1 MASLSQTDEISHQI
15 SLKLVDVGG
24 NVSLHC
30 PVTKTE
36 RKFFYWYKQPLGHML
51 QTVATGS
58 LTEKKLDEQFN
69 NSRFNLT
76 AGDSQCSLTIKNI
89 SKEDEATYFCQS
101 GTAYFQSFA
110 AGMYLAVNDHD
121 SRTLTHVRQT
131 PETTSVQDGDTVNL
145 HCSLLS
151 KTSVNSSQC
160 PAKNNVYWFRVGFGA
175 SHSSFIYTNQ
185 NSCDAQQRSCDYRLS
200 KTIQNSSDAGMY
212 YCAVVTCGKIL
223 FGEGTKVETRAD
235 TDPSGRC
242 KSSRNQATDTGTRGD
257 EANYVAL
264 NFSTKKTKGVK
275 RRIESPP
282 ECVYSAVRGGHPTL
296 HEMS

>member
-1 MASLSQTDEISHQI
+1 MPFVTKIRKLTALILLTAATLSQTDEIPHQI

-24 NVSLHC
+24 TVSLHC

-36 RKFFYWYKQPLGHML
+36 RKFFFWYRQPLGHML
-51 QTVATGS
+51 QTVSTGS
-58 LTEKKLDEQFN
+58 LTEQKLSEQFN
-69 NSRFNLT
+69 NSRFNLK
-76 AGDSQCSLTIKNI
+76 AGDSQYSLTIKNVR
-89 SKEDEATYFCQS
+89 KEDEATYFCQS

-151 KTSVNSSQC
+151 KTSVNSGQC
-160 PAKNNVYWFRVGFGA
+160 PAKNNVFWFRVGFGA
-175 SHSSFIYTNQ
+175 SHSSFIYTNK

-223 FGEGTKVETRAD
+223 FGEGTKVETSKPVEPVLIVLSVLLCLCVTVIAILLF
-235 TDPSGRC
+235 
-242 KSSRNQATDTGTRGD
+242 SRD
-257 EANYVAL
+257 
-264 NFSTKKTKGVK
+264 
-275 RRIESPP
+275 
-282 ECVYSAVRGGHPTL
+282 
-296 HEMS
+296 